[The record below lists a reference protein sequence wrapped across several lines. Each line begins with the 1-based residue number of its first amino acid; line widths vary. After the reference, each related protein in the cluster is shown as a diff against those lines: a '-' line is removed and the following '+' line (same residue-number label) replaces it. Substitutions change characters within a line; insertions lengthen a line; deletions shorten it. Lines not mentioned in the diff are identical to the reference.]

1 MTEME
6 WLKEQKER
14 IESAIKMHE
23 NCLNI
28 LRPQLGVVFSIIAQK
43 DGQPDGAL
51 GCPANQSCER

>member
-1 MTEME
+1 ME

-14 IESAIKMHE
+14 IERAIKMHE

-28 LRPQLGVVFSIIAQK
+28 LRPQLGVVCSIIAQK

>member
-6 WLKEQKER
+6 WLKKQKVLTER
-14 IESAIKMHE
+14 AIKMHE
-23 NCLNI
+23 NCLNS
-28 LRPQLGVVFSIIAQK
+28 LRQQLDVVCSLIGQR